1 MVQCTQQLFVIER
14 LFRPSLVLINS
25 KLPNNFINL
34 SIQRPNSILIG
45 SMVFKLGLFN
55 EPLKEKFKILK
66 VGWRSNYNEVII
78 NLIII

>member
-1 MVQCTQQLFVIER
+1 MVQCTHQLFVIER

-25 KLPNNFINL
+25 KLPNNLINL

-55 EPLKEKFKILK
+55 EPLKKKFKILK
-66 VGWRSNYNEVII
+66 VRSRPNCNEVII